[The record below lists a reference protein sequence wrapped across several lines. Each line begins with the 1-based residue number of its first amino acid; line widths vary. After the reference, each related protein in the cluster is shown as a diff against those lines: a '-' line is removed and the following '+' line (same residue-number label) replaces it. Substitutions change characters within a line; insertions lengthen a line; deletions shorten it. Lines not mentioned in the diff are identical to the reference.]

1 MSGNNI
7 ELKKFQLQLRKHV
20 DEQMSKWSSFVYAQ
34 KNGFYQGFEKIGID
48 GCRPTEKRFL
58 RYKIEKYLSKEKIA
72 LDIGSNCGF
81 LTIYLSSFLKYIDG
95 VELNPYLT
103 NIGKDTKEFLG
114 EKNVD
119 FHTTRFEDYQT
130 DKKYNIIFSL
140 ANDDTIDGN
149 TQFSFNEYIN
159 KIQKLLQPNGLLMWE
174 TISPDTYDPELFEPK
189 QKILEKSFNLLE
201 ERMVKSEYPINVP
214 ERRFLVLEKRN

>member
-1 MSGNNI
+1 MNNDDSDL
-7 ELKKFQLQLRKHV
+7 EKLHKKLRKHV
-20 DEQMSKWSSFVYAQ
+20 DDQIKDWGSFVYASE
-34 KNGFYQGFEKIGID
+34 NGFYQGFDKIGIQ

-58 RYKIEKYLSKEKIA
+58 RYKIEKYLSKDKIA

-81 LTIYLSSFLKYIDG
+81 LTIHLSTFLKYVDG

-103 NIGKDTKEFLG
+103 SIGNDTKKFLD

-130 DKKYNIIFSL
+130 EKKYDIIFSF

-149 TQFSFNEYIN
+149 TQFTFDEYVN
-159 KIQKLLQPNGLLMWE
+159 KIQKLLQPRGLLMWE

-189 QKILEKSFNLLE
+189 RKILQKSFNLLE
-201 ERMVKSEYPINVP
+201 EKMVKSEYPINVP
-214 ERRFLVLEKRN
+214 ERRFLVFQKN